1 MKKGNKYM
9 NKNGVNKVIT
19 PDMFQEYLDNGWV
32 FGNTTASHKGMTAWN
47 KGLTK
52 DTDERVKKISNSK
65 VGILRNEVTKQKL
78 SNANRGKKLS
88 AETKLKISQS
98 KKGHTVSQETKDK
111 ISNTLKG
118 HEVSESTRKKI
129 GLKSNGR
136 TWTEQQ
142 KSNHSIRLKG
152 RIMSEKQKKHLSDL
166 HKSKEFQIKLNNTKR
181 NNNTFNTSN
190 AEEQYYLYLVSVYGK
205 ENIIRQYRDDRYPFS
220 CDFYIKSE
228 DKFIELNLHWTHGGH
243 PYNKNCQ
250 QDAERKLFLELKSK
264 TSNYYKNALYVW
276 TDLDVRKQNIAK
288 ANHLNYEVIYKV

>member
-1 MKKGNKYM
+1 M
-9 NKNGVNKVIT
+9 NKDGVNKVVA
-19 PDMFQEYLDNGWV
+19 PDKFEEYLDNGWV
-32 FGNTTASHKGMTAWN
+32 FGNTTASHKGITAWN

-52 DTDERVKKISNSK
+52 DTDERVKKISDSK

-88 AETKLKISQS
+88 SETKLKISQS
-98 KKGHTVSQETKDK
+98 KKGHAVSQETKDK
-111 ISNTLKG
+111 ISNALKG

-136 TWTEQQ
+136 AWTEQQ

-152 RIMSEKQKKHLSDL
+152 RVMSEEQKKYLSDL

-190 AEEQYYLYLVSVYGK
+190 AEEQYYLYLVSLYGK
-205 ENIIRQYRDDRYPFS
+205 EDIIRQYRDDRYPFS
-220 CDFYIKSE
+220 CDFYIKSL
-228 DKFIELNLHWTHGGH
+228 DKFVELNLHWTHGGH
-243 PYNKNCQ
+243 TYNENNK
-250 QDAERKLFLELKSK
+250 QDIERKLFLEMKSA

-276 TDLDVRKQNIAK
+276 TNLDVRKQNIAK
-288 ANHLNYEVIYKV
+288 YNNLNYEAIYQL